1 MTSRPRFCRCSAAPT
16 PTMPAPRITMSA
28 LRSAIRHS
36 ESSMSVVRGGRVDLK
51 LVIAARPR
59 KPLGFLGKPACTARN
74 LWQQWIG
81 HRTAMLQPCNAKSGE
96 RLQMS
101 VRHSLFAAAIVSGVS
116 LALSPASGQTLRYAN
131 QGELKSLD
139 PYTLKET
146 TTIAHHAHVYEGL
159 VTRDKNLKMVP
170 ALAESWETPEPT
182 RWRFHLRHNVKF
194 HNGDPFT
201 ADDVLFSADRIRA
214 KGSNFLSNVPADAKF
229 VKVDDYT
236 VDVVL
241 PAPNPILMSQWDG
254 WYIMDKKGAE
264 ENNGGAPTP
273 ASATTPSYAALHEN
287 GTGPFTIESHQP
299 GVKTVFKVF
308 PGWWGKPEHNLKEID
323 FTSIGNDATRVAAL
337 LSGEVDVVEPVPLQD
352 IQRVNASGTATV
364 MNGPE
369 IRTIFLGMDQSRDE
383 LLYSSV
389 KGKNPFKDIRVR
401 EAFYKA
407 IDIEAIKTRVMR
419 GLSTP
424 SALMIAPQLYA
435 LSKDFARPKYD
446 PDGAKKLL
454 AEAGYPDGFELT
466 MDCPNDRYVND
477 AAICQAVV
485 GMLARIGVK
494 IDLLPQ
500 SKALYFGKVLKPGGY
515 KTSFYMLG
523 WTPASLD
530 SHNVLYDIMGC
541 RDDPNSSRGE
551 ANLGGYCNKKMD
563 AVADQVLL
571 ETDPAKRDLL
581 IKQAFE
587 IAEKDWGY
595 IPLHQQA
602 LAWGVS
608 KKVKLTQRPDNQVLL
623 YWATKQE

>member
-1 MTSRPRFCRCSAAPT
+1 
-16 PTMPAPRITMSA
+16 
-28 LRSAIRHS
+28 
-36 ESSMSVVRGGRVDLK
+36 
-51 LVIAARPR
+51 
-59 KPLGFLGKPACTARN
+59 
-74 LWQQWIG
+74 
-81 HRTAMLQPCNAKSGE
+81 
-96 RLQMS
+96 MS
-101 VRHSLFAAAIVSGVS
+101 VRHSLFAAAIISGVA

-214 KGSNFLSNVPADAKF
+214 KGSNFLSNVAADAKF

-254 WYIMDKKGAE
+254 WYIMDKKWCE
-264 ENNGGAPTP
+264 ENNSVAPTP
-273 ASATTPSYAALHEN
+273 ASATTPSYASLHEN
-287 GTGPFTIESHQP
+287 GTGPFMIESHQP
-299 GVKTVFKVF
+299 GVKTVFKVN
-308 PGWWGKPEHNLKEID
+308 PGWWGKPEHNLKEII
-323 FTSIGNDATRVAAL
+323 FTPIGADATRVAAL
-337 LSGEVDVVEPVPLQD
+337 LSGEVDVIEPVPIQD
-352 IQRVNASGTATV
+352 IARVNSSGIAKVLT
-364 MNGPE
+364 GPE
-369 IRTIFLGMDQSRDE
+369 LRTIFLGMDQTRDE
-383 LLYSSV
+383 LLYSNV
-389 KGKNPFKDIRVR
+389 KGKNPFKDVRVR

-407 IDIEAIKTRVMR
+407 VDIEAIKSRVMR

-424 SALMIAPQLYA
+424 SALMIAPELYP
-435 LSKDFARPKYD
+435 LSKDFTRPKYD

-454 AEAGYPDGFELT
+454 TDAGYPDGFELT

-485 GMLARIGVK
+485 GMLARIGIK
-494 IDLLPQ
+494 INLLAQP
-500 SKALYFGKVLKPGGY
+500 KAQYFAKVLKPGGFQ
-515 KTSFYMLG
+515 TSFYLLG
-523 WTPASLD
+523 WTPATMD
-530 SHNVLYDIMGC
+530 SQNVLHDIMGC
-541 RDDPNSSRGE
+541 RDDPRDSTRGE
-551 ANLGGYCNKKMD
+551 ANLGDYCSKDVD
-563 AVADQVLL
+563 ALTDKITF
-571 ETDPAKRDLL
+571 ETDTAKRDQL

-587 IAEKDWGY
+587 IGMKEYGY

-608 KKVKLTQRPDNQVLL
+608 NKVKLTQRADNQVLL